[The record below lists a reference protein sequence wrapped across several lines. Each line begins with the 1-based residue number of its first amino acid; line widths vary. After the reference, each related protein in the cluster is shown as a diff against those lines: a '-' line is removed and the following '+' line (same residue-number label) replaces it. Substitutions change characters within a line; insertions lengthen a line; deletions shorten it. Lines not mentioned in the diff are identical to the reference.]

1 MENSSYSKPREEYS
15 AYLTSEIGGLRQDR
29 ENFTIRASKSSR
41 PLDSEH
47 FRVLAAFDEKI
58 ILLVSALGKFYS
70 LFPEANPQQREK
82 EGQLAQKA
90 Q

>member
-1 MENSSYSKPREEYS
+1 MENSSYSKPRAEYS
-15 AYLTSEIGGLRQDR
+15 AYLTSEIGSLRQDR
-29 ENFTIRASKSSR
+29 ENFTIRASKSPC
-41 PLDSEH
+41 PLGPAH
-47 FRVLAAFDEKI
+47 FRELAAFDEKI
-58 ILLVSALGKFYS
+58 VLLVAALSKFYS